1 MSLHPPHHLTCKV
14 MADRAGQ
21 KIAASFDGTYRYMD
35 IGGKG
40 WTLLDGG
47 PLTSYYSGTGSE
59 SEYSTSV
66 INCIFQFCKFE
77 STETYVSY
85 FTAYKDLPV
94 LLLGLDPFIPDIV
107 GSDRARAIVN
117 ASLLVWPGTH
127 NVLCWPHVYLYIKGS
142 KFAKY
147 MSSACTAELR
157 ESIEGDIISL
167 HEARNQVEFDYVF
180 ETMRVVWTKAG
191 EAGFAAYFKRHY
203 ATGVWARWWYGAS
216 ITPGVKANQNS
227 VESEHS
233 AQKKLLGAALMKPP
247 PLVTMNTSAP
257 VMLAAAGKSNAESHT
272 WPSTL
277 AVKPRLSATVA
288 AKARNLLNFKSIKV
302 TSFVHSTCHPTIQT
316 ASPRFTQAPAID
328 ANTYKREPSSH
339 VLRTLN
345 YLTTPQSSQVTA
357 PPATGWPT
365 KDGVPAILVAYVN
378 AYDCKLEEV
387 TAERVGAYEKLLNG
401 VSPFTGG
408 PTHTKLERA

>member
-233 AQKKLLGAALMKPP
+233 AQKKLLGAALMKAP
-247 PLVTMNTSAP
+247 PLGDDEHLRSCHVGGCREVQRRVAQVAFDARGQAASQCHGGCQGTEPPQLQEHQGNIVCPLHLPPHNSNRFTTLHPGPCHRCKHLQARTIVACTSHPQLPHNTSIVTGDCASRYR
-257 VMLAAAGKSNAESHT
+257 LANEGRRAG
-272 WPSTL
+272 
-277 AVKPRLSATVA
+277 
-288 AKARNLLNFKSIKV
+288 
-302 TSFVHSTCHPTIQT
+302 HSGG
-316 ASPRFTQAPAID
+316 
-328 ANTYKREPSSH
+328 
-339 VLRTLN
+339 LR
-345 YLTTPQSSQVTA
+345 
-357 PPATGWPT
+357 
-365 KDGVPAILVAYVN
+365 
-378 AYDCKLEEV
+378 
-387 TAERVGAYEKLLNG
+387 
-401 VSPFTGG
+401 
-408 PTHTKLERA
+408 